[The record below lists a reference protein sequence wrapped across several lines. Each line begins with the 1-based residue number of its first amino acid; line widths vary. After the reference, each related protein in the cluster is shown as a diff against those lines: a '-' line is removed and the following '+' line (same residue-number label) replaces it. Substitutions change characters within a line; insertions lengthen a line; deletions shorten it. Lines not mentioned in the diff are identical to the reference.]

1 MGARIKVVYAGACY
15 RRNRSASMAAA
26 SSSIQSSNSFG
37 SGSYTAASIELT
49 QNLMALKAAIL
60 SGSST
65 TDTAAAPPSPSAHYG
80 IRDGALFPGFE
91 VAGVI
96 DELGTDVIGKTDFTL
111 GQRICLYPFDETPD
125 GYAEY
130 IVVPDLQYLVPVP
143 KSLPLAVAAML
154 PTGALLAW
162 STVLRAHQHAT
173 ELMAAPA
180 DKVESPV
187 KILIVGTGGLA
198 MWAVRIAAHHFAATK
213 GTTNK
218 ERNEVAIT
226 IASLRDEG
234 FMLAKD
240 LPK

>member
-15 RRNRSASMAAA
+15 RRNRSASMA
-26 SSSIQSSNSFG
+26 STSIQSANSFG
-37 SGSYTAASIELT
+37 SGAYTAASIELT

-60 SGSST
+60 SGTSHS
-65 TDTAAAPPSPSAHYG
+65 DSAMAPPSPSSHHG
-80 IRDGALFPGFE
+80 VRDGALFPGFE

-96 DELGTDVIGKTDFTL
+96 DELGTDIVGHTPFTI

-143 KSLPLAVAAML
+143 KQLSLAVAAML

-162 STVLRAHQHAT
+162 STVLRAHQHVTDVAVKR
-173 ELMAAPA
+173 AAA
-180 DKVESPV
+180 NLCEAPV

-198 MWAVRIAAHHFAATK
+198 MWAVRIAAHHFQS
-213 GTTNK
+213 K
-218 ERNEVAIT
+218 ESSSNEVAIT

-234 FMLAKD
+234 FELAKD